1 VFWEIIIMALVGAG
15 IGWFTN
21 YLAVKL
27 IFRPLNPIR
36 IPILGVEIQ
45 GLVPKRR
52 NEIAASIGKTVEE
65 QLISIEELSKHLNTE
80 KNRGVIIKN
89 IRVGILRV
97 VNEKLPS
104 FIPSGIKN
112 TILNYIGDVID
123 KESKAFIANNMDKL
137 IKDAVETIDIS
148 QLVEQ
153 KINDF
158 DLIELES
165 IILSL
170 SKRELKYIEL
180 LGGVLGLLIGLFQ
193 GIFMKFIT

>member
-1 VFWEIIIMALVGAG
+1 MFWEIIIMALVGAG

>member
-1 VFWEIIIMALVGAG
+1 MFWEIIIMALVGGG

-36 IPILGVEIQ
+36 IPIIGLELQ

-52 NEIAASIGKTVEE
+52 KEIAASIGKTVEE
-65 QLISIEELSKHLNTE
+65 QLLSIEELSKHLNTE
-80 KNRGVIIKN
+80 RNRGVIIKN

>member
-1 VFWEIIIMALVGAG
+1 MFWEIIIMALVGGG

-36 IPILGVEIQ
+36 IPIIGLELQ

-52 NEIAASIGKTVEE
+52 KEIAASIGKTVEE
-65 QLISIEELSKHLNTE
+65 QLLSIEELSKHLNTE
-80 KNRGVIIKN
+80 RNRGVITKN

-104 FIPSGIKN
+104 FIPTGIKN
-112 TILNYIGDVID
+112 TILNYIGEVID
-123 KESKAFIANNMDKL
+123 KESKSFIANNMDKL
-137 IKDAVETIDIS
+137 IKDAVESVDVS

-158 DLIELES
+158 DLIELEN

-180 LGGVLGLLIGLFQ
+180 LGGVLGLFIGLFQ

>member
-1 VFWEIIIMALVGAG
+1 MFWEIIIMALVGAG

-104 FIPSGIKN
+104 FIPTGIKN
-112 TILNYIGDVID
+112 TILNYIGEVID
-123 KESKAFIANNMDKL
+123 KESKSFIANNMDKL
-137 IKDAVETIDIS
+137 IKDAVESVDVS

-158 DLIELES
+158 DLIELEN

-180 LGGVLGLLIGLFQ
+180 LGGVLGLFIGLFQ

>member
-1 VFWEIIIMALVGAG
+1 MALVGGG

-27 IFRPLNPIR
+27 IFRPLNPVR
-36 IPILGVEIQ
+36 IPIIGLEFQ

-65 QLISIEELSKHLNTE
+65 QLLSIEELSKHLNTE
-80 KNRGVIIKN
+80 KNRAVIIKN

-104 FIPSGIKN
+104 FIPTGIKN
-112 TILNYIGDVID
+112 SILNYIGDVID
-123 KESKAFIANNMDKL
+123 KESKTFIANNMDKL
-137 IKDAVETIDIS
+137 IKDAVETVDVS

-158 DLIELES
+158 DLMELES

-170 SKRELKYIEL
+170 TKRELKYIEL
-180 LGGVLGLLIGLFQ
+180 LGGVLGFFIGLFQ

>member
-1 VFWEIIIMALVGAG
+1 MFWEIIIMALVGG
-15 IGWFTN
+15 CIGWFTN
-21 YLAVKL
+21 FLAVKL
-27 IFRPLNPIR
+27 IFRPLNPVR
-36 IPILGVEIQ
+36 IPVIGFEFQ

-65 QLISIEELSKHLNTE
+65 QLLSIEELSKHLNTE
-80 KNRGVIIKN
+80 KNREVIIKN

-104 FIPSGIKN
+104 FIPIGIKN

-123 KESKAFIANNMDKL
+123 KESKTFISNNMDKL
-137 IKDAVETIDIS
+137 IEDAVKTVDVS
-148 QLVEQ
+148 KLVEQ

-158 DLIELES
+158 DLMELES

-180 LGGVLGLLIGLFQ
+180 LGGVLGFFIGLFQ
-193 GIFMKFIT
+193 GIFMKFII

>member
-1 VFWEIIIMALVGAG
+1 MALVGGG

-36 IPILGVEIQ
+36 IPIIGLELQ

-52 NEIAASIGKTVEE
+52 KEIAASIGKTVEE
-65 QLISIEELSKHLNTE
+65 QLLSIEELSKHLNTE
-80 KNRGVIIKN
+80 RNRGVIIKN

-104 FIPSGIKN
+104 FIPTGIKN
-112 TILNYIGDVID
+112 TILNYIGEVID
-123 KESKAFIANNMDKL
+123 KESKSFIANNMDKL
-137 IKDAVETIDIS
+137 IKDAVESVDVS

-158 DLIELES
+158 DLIELEN

-180 LGGVLGLLIGLFQ
+180 LGGVLGLFIGLFQ

>member
-1 VFWEIIIMALVGAG
+1 MALVGGG

-36 IPILGVEIQ
+36 IPIIGLELQ

-52 NEIAASIGKTVEE
+52 KEIAASIGKTVEE
-65 QLISIEELSKHLNTE
+65 QLLSIEELSKHLNTE
-80 KNRGVIIKN
+80 RNRGVITKN

-104 FIPSGIKN
+104 FIPTGIKK
-112 TILNYIGDVID
+112 TILNYIGEVID
-123 KESKAFIANNMDKL
+123 KESKSFIANNMDKL
-137 IKDAVETIDIS
+137 IKDAVESVDVS

-158 DLIELES
+158 DLIELEN

-180 LGGVLGLLIGLFQ
+180 LGGVLGLFIGLFQ

>member
-1 VFWEIIIMALVGAG
+1 MFWEIIIMALVGGG

-27 IFRPLNPIR
+27 IFRPLNPVR
-36 IPILGVEIQ
+36 IPIIGLEFQ

-65 QLISIEELSKHLNTE
+65 QLLSIEELSKHLNTE
-80 KNRGVIIKN
+80 KNRAVIIKN

-104 FIPSGIKN
+104 FIPTGIKN
-112 TILNYIGDVID
+112 SILNYIGDVID
-123 KESKAFIANNMDKL
+123 KESKTFIANNMDKL
-137 IKDAVETIDIS
+137 IKDAVETVDVS

-158 DLIELES
+158 DLMELES

-170 SKRELKYIEL
+170 TKRELKYIEL
-180 LGGVLGLLIGLFQ
+180 LGGVLGFFIGLFQ

>member
-1 VFWEIIIMALVGAG
+1 M
-15 IGWFTN
+15 
-21 YLAVKL
+21 
-27 IFRPLNPIR
+27 
-36 IPILGVEIQ
+36 
-45 GLVPKRR
+45 PKRR
-52 NEIAASIGKTVEE
+52 KEIAASIGKTVEE
-65 QLISIEELSKHLNTE
+65 QLLSIEELSKHLNTE
-80 KNRGVIIKN
+80 RNRGVIIKN

-104 FIPSGIKN
+104 FIPTGIKN
-112 TILNYIGDVID
+112 TILNYIGEVID
-123 KESKAFIANNMDKL
+123 KESKSFIANNMDKL
-137 IKDAVETIDIS
+137 IKDAVESVDVS

-158 DLIELES
+158 DLIELEN

-180 LGGVLGLLIGLFQ
+180 LGGVLGLFIGLFQ

>member
-1 VFWEIIIMALVGAG
+1 MIWQIIMMSLVGAG

-27 IFRPLNPIR
+27 IFRPLNPVR
-36 IPILGVEIQ
+36 IPVIGIEFQ

-52 NEIAASIGKTVEE
+52 NEIAVSIGKTVEE
-65 QLISIEELSKHLNTE
+65 QLLSIEELSKHLNTD
-80 KNRGVIIKN
+80 KNRAVIVKN

-97 VNEKLPS
+97 VNDKLPT
-104 FIPSGIKN
+104 FIPAGVKN
-112 TILNYIGDVID
+112 SILYYIGDIID
-123 KESKAFIANNMDKL
+123 KESRGFIANNMDKL
-137 IKDAVETIDIS
+137 IKDAVQTLNVS

-158 DLIELES
+158 DLLELES

-180 LGGVLGLLIGLFQ
+180 LGGVLGFFIGLFQ
-193 GIFMKFIT
+193 GIFMKFIA

>member
-1 VFWEIIIMALVGAG
+1 LFWEIIIMALVGGG

-36 IPILGVEIQ
+36 IPIIGLELQ

-52 NEIAASIGKTVEE
+52 KEIAASIGKTVEE
-65 QLISIEELSKHLNTE
+65 QLLSIEELSKHLNTE
-80 KNRGVIIKN
+80 RNRGVIIKN

-104 FIPSGIKN
+104 FIPTGIKN
-112 TILNYIGDVID
+112 TILNYIGEVID
-123 KESKAFIANNMDKL
+123 KESKSFIANNMDKL
-137 IKDAVETIDIS
+137 IKDAVESVDVS

-158 DLIELES
+158 DLIELEN

-180 LGGVLGLLIGLFQ
+180 LGGVLGLFIGLFQ

>member
-1 VFWEIIIMALVGAG
+1 MALVGAG

-52 NEIAASIGKTVEE
+52 NEIAACIGKTVEE
-65 QLISIEELSKHLNTE
+65 QLISREELSKHLNTE

>member
-1 VFWEIIIMALVGAG
+1 MALVGAG

>member
-1 VFWEIIIMALVGAG
+1 MFWEIIIMALVGGG

-36 IPILGVEIQ
+36 IPIIGLELQ

-52 NEIAASIGKTVEE
+52 KEIAASIGKTVEE
-65 QLISIEELSKHLNTE
+65 QLLSIEELSKHLNTE
-80 KNRGVIIKN
+80 RNRGVIIKN

-104 FIPSGIKN
+104 FIPTGIKN
-112 TILNYIGDVID
+112 TILNYIGEVID
-123 KESKAFIANNMDKL
+123 KESKSFIANNMDKL
-137 IKDAVETIDIS
+137 IKDAVESVDVS

-158 DLIELES
+158 DLIELEN

-180 LGGVLGLLIGLFQ
+180 LGGVLGLFIGLFQ